1 MITTTVITRAAAG
14 AVLIATGVI
23 VPWSAATS
31 GAAATTDALPACT
44 VRLHSGSTNNAPLWL
59 ANDEVL
65 CASGTFTNKSTIT
78 VAAGGSAVIE
88 APDLVNDGLV
98 KVGAGTTLQLT
109 NSPANLSGSTLTGGT
124 WIAGGTLSFPGKI
137 ATLAA
142 RLTLSGSGEIENSV
156 DDSNAVD
163 SMSTIKSTGALALN
177 DSAYLGTGHVTSA
190 GTVVLGTAGDP
201 SDAVNWQD
209 SGTFTMTGGSFTFL
223 DPNSCINVGSRA
235 FRITGGTMAGFGML
249 TGAVAVSGSAVFAPT
264 LHGTQASFWLDGSYS
279 QTGGTFEDTV
289 SGQSGTPSAGSL
301 WASGA
306 VTVGGDLEVL
316 SSGSRPES
324 GASFQVIDGSSVS
337 GSFASVE
344 NVGVAGF
351 SQSITSPNASIVTLA
366 NSPPSAPRATSAVPK
381 GSGVA
386 TVSWRA
392 PSSNGGT
399 PVTSYVIATSPA
411 CACTGLSAGAGATS
425 TVVSGLRTGMRY
437 TFVVKA
443 RNSIGTGVP
452 SVATNSVS

>member
-1 MITTTVITRAAAG
+1 MITRAAAA
-14 AVLIATGVI
+14 AVLLAIGVI
-23 VPWSAATS
+23 VPWSAAAS
-31 GAAATTDALPACT
+31 GAGATTNALPACT
-44 VRLHSGSTNNAPLWL
+44 VRLHSGSTNNAPLRL

-65 CASGTFTNKSTIT
+65 CASGAFTNKSTIT
-78 VAAGGSAVIE
+78 VASGGSAVIE
-88 APDLVNDGLV
+88 APDLVNDGSV
-98 KVGAGTTLQLT
+98 TASPGTTLQLT
-109 NSPANLSGSTLTGGT
+109 SAPANLSKSTLTGGT
-124 WIAGGTLSFPGKI
+124 WIAGGTLSLPGKI

-142 RLTLSGSGEIENSV
+142 RVTLTGAGEIENSV
-156 DDSNAVD
+156 DGSNAVD
-163 SMSTIKSTGALALN
+163 SMSTIKSTGVFALN

-235 FRITGGTMAGFGML
+235 FRITGGTMSGFGML

-264 LHGTQASFWLDGSYS
+264 LHGTQASFWLDGSYT

-289 SGQSGTPSAGSL
+289 NDPSGTPNAGSL
-301 WASGA
+301 WVSGA
-306 VTVGGDLEVL
+306 VAVGGDLEAL
-316 SSGSRPES
+316 STGSRPES

-344 NVGVAGF
+344 NAGVAGF
-351 SQSITSPNASIVTLA
+351 SQSIASPNASIVTLA
-366 NSPPSAPRATSAVPK
+366 NSPPSAPRTTSAVAK
-381 GSGVA
+381 GSGAA

-392 PSSNGGT
+392 PSSNGGE
-399 PVTSYVIATSPA
+399 PVTSYAIVANPA
-411 CACTGLSAGAGATS
+411 CACSGLSAGGAATS
-425 TVVSGLRTGMRY
+425 TVVSGLRTGTTY
-437 TFVVKA
+437 SFVVKA